1 MRYVRLGRT
10 ALDVSRLG
18 LDCHFLGVAER
29 EHGWDPCSYDGR
41 GFALR
46 TVHAALDAGINL
58 FATSP
63 DAGGGRAESL
73 LGKALRGRRQGVLLA
88 STITY
93 GRPDLNIETS
103 ILASMRRLRTD
114 RIDVVYINDA
124 LLRHD
129 GHRHGQLVD
138 LERLRALGHIGH
150 IGLLVTTP
158 AAAMPSIESGC
169 FDVVQMH
176 CAISELGA
184 ASQALDTCQQHG
196 LGVSV
201 VKSFSS
207 DTLSTIFDALDPTLD
222 ENSKIRDC
230 GLKHLLRD
238 KRVHMINVGM
248 RWEYEVA
255 QNAMLFEDFDTA
267 ADNFLLRPA
276 LPALGAA
283 PI

>member
-1 MRYVRLGRT
+1 MRYVSLGRSE
-10 ALDVSRLG
+10 LNVSRLG

-29 EHGWDPCSYDGR
+29 ERGWDPFSCDGR

-58 FATSP
+58 FDTSP

-73 LGKALRGRRQGVLLA
+73 LGNALRGRRQGVFLA

-93 GRPDLNIETS
+93 GRPDLNIEKS
-103 ILASMRRLRTD
+103 ISASMRRLRCD

-124 LLRHD
+124 LLRQNR
-129 GHRHGQLVD
+129 HRYRLLVD
-138 LERLRALGHIGH
+138 LERLRKQGYIGH
-150 IGLLVTTP
+150 IGLLVTAP
-158 AAAMPSIESGC
+158 ATALASIKSGC
-169 FDVVQMH
+169 FDVVQMQ
-176 CAISELGA
+176 CAISEMGA
-184 ASQALDTCQQHG
+184 ASEALDACQQHK

-222 ENSKIRDC
+222 EKSKIRDC
-230 GLKHLLRD
+230 GLKYLLRD

-267 ADNFLLRPA
+267 TDLPMLRPE
-276 LPALGAA
+276 LTALGTA
-283 PI
+283 